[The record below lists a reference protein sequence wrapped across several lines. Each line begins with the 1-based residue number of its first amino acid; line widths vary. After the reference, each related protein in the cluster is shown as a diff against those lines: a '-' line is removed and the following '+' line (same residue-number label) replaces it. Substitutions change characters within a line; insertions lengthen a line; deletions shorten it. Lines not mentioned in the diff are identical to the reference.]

1 MSTHADIVAAATPQ
15 TATTSPVVV
24 AAAAAQTAMISAAVA
39 LASPDLAEASGTGTV
54 RGPSRHRGSGGD
66 PEGIRGD
73 PRPKRGI
80 RLFRGLRFV
89 GDPPPPISPFI
100 ILNEKRGLNMAVRRA
115 TETSR
120 APLIPR
126 PVCERETSRILSP
139 AAVPNVMTSNY
150 LQRLSLML

>member
-66 PEGIRGD
+66 PRGSEAQTGD
-73 PRPKRGI
+73 PTVPRPT
-80 RLFRGLRFV
+80 FRGGSAATDF
-89 GDPPPPISPFI
+89 PFYNI
-100 ILNEKRGLNMAVRRA
+100 KREKRPEHGSPQGHGDVTRA
-115 TETSR
+115 SD
-120 APLIPR
+120 
-126 PVCERETSRILSP
+126 P
-139 AAVPNVMTSNY
+139 AACV
-150 LQRLSLML
+150 